1 MDRYLGQLYLYCP
14 IYFYNFAHEKTIK
27 YHKVM
32 NENQL
37 KVDKELE
44 YSMTCVCEGLQI
56 KAEPNDLLARYNLYF
71 LMFCD
76 HYKLVIKTWYDL
88 RIAIRDAQVYLMMQ
102 PQFVQLVVTP
112 YDYMRYI
119 DCLDGIV
126 TIYQRYAQVRM
137 ETKK

>member
-1 MDRYLGQLYLYCP
+1 M
-14 IYFYNFAHEKTIK
+14 ETIK

-37 KVDKELE
+37 NVDKELE
-44 YSMTCVCEGLQI
+44 YSMTHFCEGLQI
-56 KAEPNDLLARYNLYF
+56 KAEPNDILVCGNLLERYNLYF
-71 LMFCD
+71 LMYCD
-76 HYKLVIKTWYDL
+76 HFELVLNTWYDL
-88 RIAIRDAQVYLMMQ
+88 RIANRDAQVYLMKQ

-119 DCLDGIV
+119 DILDGIV
-126 TIYQRYAQVRM
+126 TIYQRYAQSRM

>member
-1 MDRYLGQLYLYCP
+1 
-14 IYFYNFAHEKTIK
+14 
-27 YHKVM
+27 M

-37 KVDKELE
+37 KVEMELTD
-44 YSMTCVCEGLQI
+44 SMTFFCEGLQI
-56 KAEPNDLLARYNLYF
+56 NAEPNDLLERY
-71 LMFCD
+71 D
-76 HYKLVIKTWYDL
+76 HYFQMYCNHFELVLNTWYDL

-102 PQFVQLVVTP
+102 PQFVRLVVTP

-119 DCLDGIV
+119 DVLDGIV